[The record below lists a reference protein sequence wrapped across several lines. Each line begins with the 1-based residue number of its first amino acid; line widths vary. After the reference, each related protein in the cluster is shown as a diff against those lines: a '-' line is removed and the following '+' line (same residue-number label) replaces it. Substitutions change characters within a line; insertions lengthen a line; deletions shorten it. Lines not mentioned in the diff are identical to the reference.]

1 MELVNTNKECD
12 FCGHDMNVVTKSY
25 KLDEESRRTKM
36 IVVVEQLG
44 MKFKEVVAKFAT
56 EKILQDTPRELL
68 RIEETME
75 GVLNPFQITI
85 MERRINQLR
94 KVCTVFKCP
103 NAAFELRV
111 QQLLEI
117 VELKKKQWAY
127 SLSSN
132 LA

>member
-44 MKFKEVVAKFAT
+44 MKFKEVVAKFAP

-111 QQLLEI
+111 QQLSEI

>member
-1 MELVNTNKECD
+1 MEMVNTTKECD
-12 FCGHDMNVVTKSY
+12 FCGHDVNTVVKSY
-25 KLDEESRRTKM
+25 KLDEESRKSKL
-36 IVVVEQLG
+36 IISVEQLG
-44 MKFKEVVAKFAT
+44 MKFKEVVAKFAP

-85 MERRINQLR
+85 MEKRINQLR
-94 KVCTVFKCP
+94 KVCNVFKCP
-103 NAAFELRV
+103 NVAFELRV

>member
-36 IVVVEQLG
+36 VVVVEQLG
-44 MKFKEVVAKFAT
+44 MKFKEVVAKFAP
-56 EKILQDTPRELL
+56 EKVLQDTPRELL

-85 MERRINQLR
+85 MERRITQLR
-94 KVCTVFKCP
+94 RVCEVFKCP